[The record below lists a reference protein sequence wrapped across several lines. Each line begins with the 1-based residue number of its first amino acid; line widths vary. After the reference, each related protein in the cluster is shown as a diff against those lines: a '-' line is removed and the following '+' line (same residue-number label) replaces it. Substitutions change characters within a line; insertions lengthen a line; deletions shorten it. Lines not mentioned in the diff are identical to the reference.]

1 MNGNPVTT
9 SRKNENDMQISSQN
23 CRSTD
28 QSNTGQAS
36 NSNQTANNN
45 GSTSN
50 MLKTKE
56 YNGGTSCSH
65 TDKHVKRKHTSTSKS
80 THK

>member
-9 SRKNENDMQISSQN
+9 SRENENDMQIISQN
-23 CRSTD
+23 FRSNN

-50 MLKTKE
+50 MSMTKE
-56 YNGGTSCSH
+56 SYGGTSSSH
-65 TDKHVKRKHTSTSKS
+65 TDKHVMI
-80 THK
+80 